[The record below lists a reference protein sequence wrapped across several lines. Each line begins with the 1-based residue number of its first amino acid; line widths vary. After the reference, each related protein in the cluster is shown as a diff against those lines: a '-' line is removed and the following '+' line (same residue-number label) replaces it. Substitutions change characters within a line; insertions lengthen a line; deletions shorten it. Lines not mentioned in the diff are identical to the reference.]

1 MKKLDIY
8 VAGKIELLIIR
19 LFLLLWASPVIFL
32 PCSSPECDALVV
44 QSISELRQRAFEAGR
59 LMKKDKNVDVEKALN
74 FQFRNF
80 HKITI
85 ITIINLH

>member
-19 LFLLLWASPVIFL
+19 LFLLWASPVIFL

-80 HKITI
+80 HKITLL
-85 ITIINLH
+85 TIINLH